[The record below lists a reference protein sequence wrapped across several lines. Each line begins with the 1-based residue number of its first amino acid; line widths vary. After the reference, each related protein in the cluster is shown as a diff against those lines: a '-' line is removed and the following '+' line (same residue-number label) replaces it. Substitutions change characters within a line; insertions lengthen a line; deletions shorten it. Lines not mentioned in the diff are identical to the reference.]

1 MSDILA
7 SNSSTKIPTDMKIER
22 IVYLSIFDNSSLS
35 WHQVFN
41 IFYFEINS
49 LNFRLRQRCIHRE
62 LITRQESLEEN
73 WGRRG
78 NEISTLLTHL
88 GAPLLPLLCSYHIL
102 TPCDLHV
109 LLNRCN
115 HNIESILHVELVLR
129 YNKPILSHRV
139 AFIIDSL
146 RLALVLYFSLSFKA
160 EEPPEVKKAD
170 SSSPLPRH
178 ISARG
183 AQFHIDS
190 LQSRCSRTILSQKV
204 AFIINTVYVQ
214 P

>member
-1 MSDILA
+1 M
-7 SNSSTKIPTDMKIER
+7 
-22 IVYLSIFDNSSLS
+22 
-35 WHQVFN
+35 
-41 IFYFEINS
+41 
-49 LNFRLRQRCIHRE
+49 
-62 LITRQESLEEN
+62 TRQESLEEN

-115 HNIESILHVELVLR
+115 NNIESIWHVKLVLR
-129 YNKPILSHRV
+129 YNKTILSHKV
-139 AFIIDSL
+139 AFSL

-190 LQSRCSRTILSQKV
+190 LRSRCSRTILSQKV
-204 AFIINTVYVQ
+204 AFIIDTVCV
-214 P
+214 